1 MMNRDDFRK
10 LLDSVEPI
18 PRMVT
23 MRSLGGIVMCV
34 RPLKVAEERELA
46 KHLSAL
52 SGVSKDYQTALRDG
66 DAQAAEQALEKAK
79 ELNYRVR
86 VEKIAYC
93 LVDENGQ
100 RLVEDASELES
111 FGVDVIEELSDR
123 IDEAAT
129 YKSLNDAIKKK

>member
-1 MMNRDDFRK
+1 MMKRDDFRR

-18 PRMVT
+18 PRMITVKS
-23 MRSLGGIVMCV
+23 MGGIVMCV

-66 DAQAAEQALEKAK
+66 DAQAAEKALEAAK

-93 LVDENGQ
+93 LVDEDGQ
-100 RLVEDASELES
+100 RLVEDVAELEKL
-111 FGVDVIEELSDR
+111 GVDVIEELSDR

-129 YKSLNDAIKKK
+129 YKSLNEAIKKK